1 MPSFDIVSEL
11 DGHEVSNAVDQA
23 NREVATRFDFKGSN
37 ARFEL
42 VEHVVTLHAAAE
54 FQLKQMLEILRL
66 KLTRRGVDL
75 GCMEVG
81 DPVVA
86 GQSAT
91 QRVTLKH
98 GIDADTARR
107 LQRLIKDSKLK
118 VQAAI
123 QGEQLRVTGKKR
135 DDLQL
140 AIAQVRA
147 ARIELPLQFTNF
159 RD

>member
-11 DGHEVSNAVDQA
+11 DTHEVTNAVDQA
-23 NREVATRFDFKGSN
+23 NREVGTRFDFKGSN

-42 VEHVVTLHAAAE
+42 AKLVITLHAQAE
-54 FQLKQMLEILRL
+54 FQLRQMLEILRL
-66 KLTRRGVDL
+66 KLTRRGIDL
-75 GCMEVG
+75 GCMEVA
-81 DPVVA
+81 DPAVA

-91 QRVTLKH
+91 QVVTLRH

-107 LQRLIKDSKLK
+107 LQRLIKDSRLK

-135 DDLQL
+135 DDLQ
-140 AIAQVRA
+140 AVIAQVRA

>member
-135 DDLQL
+135 DDLQS